1 MLNHTYNVYMVY
13 GPRKPV
19 AKQIFMYAKPHVY
32 GMVYGPRKP
41 VDKQIF
47 MYAKPHV

>member
-1 MLNHTYNVYMVY
+1 MVYMVY

-32 GMVYGPRKP
+32 GIYGIWSP
-41 VDKQIF
+41 
-47 MYAKPHV
+47 